1 MRPLKQKLV
10 ELDCWL
16 DLLGASLVPYLDEGF
31 YPDRYFTP
39 LQASLKEVVA
49 NLGFNYPEI
58 RHKAYMMALE

>member
-31 YPDRYFTP
+31 DPDRYFTP
-39 LQASLKEVVA
+39 LEISVRDVVEG
-49 NLGFNYPEI
+49 LGYDYSTI
-58 RHKAYMMALE
+58 RHKAYMMTRE